1 MPFQVLATDAIEPP
15 VGAGCRLSVTFV
27 GAVLQ
32 GADGPPIL
40 SEENNKLHRREIGQA
55 TQPDGCERICN
66 KQHHSILCHRQEQSL
81 NRLTSQTYRDLPKQ
95 NSNPG

>member
-1 MPFQVLATDAIEPP
+1 VLATDAIEPA

-40 SEENNKLHRREIGQA
+40 SEENNEATNSIG
-55 TQPDGCERICN
+55 E
-66 KQHHSILCHRQEQSL
+66 K
-81 NRLTSQTYRDLPKQ
+81 
-95 NSNPG
+95 

>member
-40 SEENNKLHRREIGQA
+40 SEENNEATNSIG
-55 TQPDGCERICN
+55 E
-66 KQHHSILCHRQEQSL
+66 K
-81 NRLTSQTYRDLPKQ
+81 
-95 NSNPG
+95 